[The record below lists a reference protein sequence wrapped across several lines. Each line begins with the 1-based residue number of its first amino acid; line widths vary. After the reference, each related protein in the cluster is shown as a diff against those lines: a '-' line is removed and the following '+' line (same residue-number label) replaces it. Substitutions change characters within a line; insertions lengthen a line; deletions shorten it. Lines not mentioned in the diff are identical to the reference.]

1 MEEAAFAFRSRMQD
15 FRRGKSPQMQRI
27 PFSAFEME
35 IIARLGSVMMRIG
48 ENTPQ
53 SLEPSN
59 NL

>member
-1 MEEAAFAFRSRMQD
+1 MQD
-15 FRRGKSPQMQRI
+15 FRRGKPPQMQRM

-53 SLEPSN
+53 SLEPSS